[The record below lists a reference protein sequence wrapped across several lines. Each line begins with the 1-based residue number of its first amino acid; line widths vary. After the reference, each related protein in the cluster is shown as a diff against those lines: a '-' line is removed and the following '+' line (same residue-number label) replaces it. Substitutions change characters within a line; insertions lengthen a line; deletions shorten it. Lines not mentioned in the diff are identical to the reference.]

1 MRIAALLILMTLFI
15 FSCNKPVVKYN
26 PDFEGTWRTVSTYDS
41 TLNETLVSEI
51 ILDGKEGAYY
61 NSCRDTC
68 GENLCDCIV
77 VQTGKAVMNSSK
89 DQMKFGSSNYPVS
102 IQQEPT
108 LDPNGNWFMIIDNKT
123 FYKTN

>member
-1 MRIAALLILMTLFI
+1 MRYTFIFLVMTLLIL
-15 FSCNKPVVKYN
+15 SCNKPVVKYN
-26 PDFEGTWRTVSTYDS
+26 PDFEGTWRTASTFDT

-51 ILDGKEGAYY
+51 ILEGKEGAYY

-68 GENLCDCIV
+68 GNNLCDCIV
-77 VQTGKAVMNSSK
+77 VQTGKPVMNSTK
-89 DQMKFGSSNYPVS
+89 DQMKFGTSSYPVS

-123 FYKTN
+123 FFKTN